1 MGAIVVNIVFFY
13 ESIELGGQQTQTY
26 QLVRRIAAQGHS
38 VSWAYTQ
45 GSAMKPRVEEHARV
59 RRVGDRIG
67 SKDYL
72 RRPWRVVAAVWAL
85 AAWLRAERADVVV
98 SGSGIGSLI
107 AGLAA
112 RRTGVRHF
120 RLVGCSLR
128 QVEPTLYRVYR
139 WCGIDRLIDG
149 YFGWPAVFAEL
160 AGRGVPPRKFIELNN
175 AVDTELFLPL
185 PASEREQIRCTL
197 GIAPDEVVVGWI
209 GRISP
214 DMQVGNTVQLC
225 ATLRRRGL
233 DRFRLLLVG
242 GGPWMDGLR
251 AIISELGLA
260 DRSLLTGWVPMEQ
273 VCRYINAM
281 DIVPLLEPDPQGGSI
296 VREAM
301 ACGRVALSVDGASGT
316 QRRFMQADHAV
327 LVPPQQF
334 LERAADAVLSL
345 ASDPS
350 ARDRIG
356 GNARRYAVSEM
367 SFDVQVR
374 TLLRA
379 FGQPAGAA

>member
-1 MGAIVVNIVFFY
+1 MNIVFFY
-13 ESIELGGQQTQTY
+13 ESMDLGGQQTQTY
-26 QLVRRIAAQGHS
+26 QLLRRIAAHGHS

-59 RRVGDRIG
+59 RRVGKRIG

-72 RRPWRVVAAVWAL
+72 RRPWGIVARARAL
-85 AAWLRAERADVVV
+85 ATWLKAERADVVV

-112 RRTGVRHF
+112 RRAGARHF

-128 QVEPTLYRVYR
+128 QVEPTLYRSYR

-149 YFGWPAVFAEL
+149 YFGWPAVFDEL
-160 AGRGVPPRKFIELNN
+160 ASRGVPSRKFVELNN
-175 AVDTELFLPL
+175 AVDTDLFLPL
-185 PASEREQIRCTL
+185 PASEREEFRRTL
-197 GIAPDEVVVGWI
+197 GIATGELVIGWI

-233 DRFRLLLVG
+233 DRFRLLIVG

-251 AIISELGLA
+251 TMIDELGLT

-281 DIVPLLEPDPQGGSI
+281 DIVPLLEADPQGGSV

-316 QRRFMQADHAV
+316 QRRFMQGDHAV

-334 LERAADAVLSL
+334 LERAADAVVAL
-345 ASDPS
+345 AGDPG
-350 ARDRIG
+350 ARERIG
-356 GNARRYAVSEM
+356 RNARGYALAEM
-367 SFDVQVR
+367 SFDTQVQM
-374 TLLRA
+374 LLRA

>member
-1 MGAIVVNIVFFY
+1 MNIVFFY
-13 ESIELGGQQTQTY
+13 ESMDLGGQQTQTY
-26 QLVRRIAAQGHS
+26 QVARRLAARGHE
-38 VSWAYTQ
+38 VSWAYLY
-45 GSAMKPRVEEHARV
+45 GSGMKPLVEKHVRV
-59 RRVGDRIG
+59 RRVGERIG
-67 SKDYL
+67 SRYYR
-72 RRPWRVVAAVWAL
+72 RRPWRVVGAAWGL

-112 RRTGVRHF
+112 RRVGARHF

-128 QVEPTLYRVYR
+128 QVEPTLYRFYR

-149 YFGWPAVFAEL
+149 YFGWPAVFEEL
-160 AGRGVPPRKFIELNN
+160 ASRGVPSRKFVELNN
-175 AVDTELFLPL
+175 AVDTDLFLPL
-185 PASEREQIRCTL
+185 PASEREEFRRTL
-197 GIAPDEVVVGWI
+197 GIATGELVIGWI

-225 ATLRRRGL
+225 ARLRDRGL
-233 DRFRLLLVG
+233 AGFRLLVVG

-251 AIISELGLA
+251 TMIDELGLTE
-260 DRSLLTGWVPMEQ
+260 RSLLTGWVPVEQ

-281 DIVPLLEPDPQGGSI
+281 DIVPLLEDDPQGGSV

-316 QRRFMQADHAV
+316 QRRFMQGDHAV
-327 LVPPQQF
+327 LVPPQQL
-334 LERAADAVLSL
+334 LERAADAVVAL
-345 ASDPS
+345 AGDPG
-350 ARDRIG
+350 ARERIG
-356 GNARRYAVSEM
+356 RNARGYALAEM
-367 SFDVQVR
+367 SFDTQVQM
-374 TLLRA
+374 LLRA

>member
-1 MGAIVVNIVFFY
+1 MNIVFFY
-13 ESIELGGQQTQTY
+13 ESIDLGGQQTQTY
-26 QLVRRIAAQGHS
+26 QLVRRLAARGHS
-38 VSWAYTQ
+38 VSWAYLY
-45 GSAMKPRVEEHARV
+45 GSDMRPLVEARARV
-59 RRVGDRIG
+59 RRVGERIG

-72 RRPWRVVAAVWAL
+72 RRPWRIVATARTL
-85 AAWLRAERADVVV
+85 AAWLQAERAEVIV

-112 RRTGVRHF
+112 RRAGARHF

-149 YFGWPAVFAEL
+149 YFGWPAVFEEL
-160 AGRGVPPRKFIELNN
+160 ARRGVPSRKFVELNN

-185 PASEREQIRCTL
+185 PATEREEFRRTL
-197 GIAPDEVVVGWI
+197 GIAAGELVIGWI

-225 ATLRRRGL
+225 ARLRRRGL
-233 DRFRLLLVG
+233 AGFRLLVVG

-251 AIISELGLA
+251 TMIDELGLTE
-260 DRSLLTGWVPMEQ
+260 RSLLTGWVPVEH

-316 QRRFMQADHAV
+316 QRRFMQGGHAV

-334 LERAADAVLSL
+334 LERATDAVLSL
-345 ASDPS
+345 AADPA
-350 ARDRIG
+350 ARDRVG
-356 GNARRYAVSEM
+356 ANARRYAESAM
-367 SFDVQVR
+367 SFDTQVL
-374 TLLRA
+374 TMLRA
-379 FGQPAGAA
+379 FGQPEGPA

>member
-1 MGAIVVNIVFFY
+1 VGARVVNIVFFY
-13 ESIELGGQQTQTY
+13 ESVDLGGQQTQTY
-26 QLVRRIAAQGHS
+26 QLVRRLAARGHD
-38 VSWAYTQ
+38 VSWAYLY
-45 GSAMKPRVEEHARV
+45 GDGMRPLIEVHAKV
-59 RRVGDRIG
+59 RRVGERIG

-72 RRPWRVVAAVWAL
+72 RRPWRIVSTARAL
-85 AAWLRAERADVVV
+85 AAWLRAVRAEVVV

-112 RRTGVRHF
+112 RRTGARHF

-175 AVDTELFLPL
+175 AVDTELFRPL
-185 PASEREQIRCTL
+185 PTSEREQIRRTL

-225 ATLRRRGL
+225 ARLRRRGL
-233 DRFRLLLVG
+233 ERFRLLLVG

-251 AIISELGLA
+251 AMIDDLGLS
-260 DRSLLTGWVPMEQ
+260 DRSVVTGWVPMEQ
-273 VCRYINAM
+273 VCRHINAM
-281 DIVPLLEPDPQGGSI
+281 DIVPLLESDPQGGSI

-316 QRRFMQADHAV
+316 QRRFMQGDHAV
-327 LVPPQQF
+327 LVSPQQF
-334 LERAADAVLSL
+334 LERAADAVVAL
-345 ASDPS
+345 AGD
-350 ARDRIG
+350 AAGRDRIG
-356 GNARRYAVSEM
+356 GNARRYAVSAM
-367 SFDVQVR
+367 SFDTQVL
-374 TLLRA
+374 TMLRA
-379 FGQPAGAA
+379 FGQPAGEA

>member
-1 MGAIVVNIVFFY
+1 VGADVVNIVFFY
-13 ESIELGGQQTQTY
+13 ESIDLGGQQTQTY
-26 QLVRRIAAQGHS
+26 QLARRLAARGHS

-45 GSAMKPRVEEHARV
+45 GSAMKPLVEEHARLQ
-59 RRVGDRIG
+59 RVGARIG
-67 SKDYL
+67 SKDYR
-72 RRPWRVVAAVWAL
+72 RRPWRVVAAAWGL

-112 RRTGVRHF
+112 RRVRARHF

-149 YFGWPAVFAEL
+149 YFGWPAVFEEL
-160 AGRGVPPRKFIELNN
+160 ATRGVPRRKFVELND
-175 AVDTELFLPL
+175 AVDAELFRPL
-185 PASEREQIRCTL
+185 PASEREQFRRTL
-197 GIAPDEVVVGWI
+197 GITPDELVIGWV
-209 GRISP
+209 GRIAP

-225 ATLRRRGL
+225 AKLRRRGF
-233 DRFRLLLVG
+233 DRIRLLLVG

-251 AIISELGLA
+251 AMIDQLGLS
-260 DRSLLTGWVPMEQ
+260 DRSLFTDWVPVEQ

-281 DIVPLLEPDPQGGSI
+281 DIVPLLEADPQGGSI

-301 ACGRVALSVDGASGT
+301 ACGRVALSVDGASGA
-316 QRRFMQADHAV
+316 QRRFMQGDHAV

-334 LERAADAVLSL
+334 LERAADAVVAL
-345 ASDPS
+345 AGDPG
-350 ARDRIG
+350 ARERIG
-356 GNARRYAVSEM
+356 ANARRYAESAM
-367 SFDVQVR
+367 SFDAQVLA
-374 TLLRA
+374 LLRA
-379 FGQPAGAA
+379 FGQPAGTA